1 MEKRVTKPAN
11 FARLEQQLIL
21 LSWLN
26 TQFGYESNSELLE
39 DLGEEREG
47 FNSSGQSYVA
57 VSIQSRREGL
67 QVHPD
72 DLLRYDRNIRQHIEA
87 MNARRNAPI
96 TLRYFQYL
104 AALYTE
110 LFLDWKFHRPGEL
123 INSLNDLVNRRNAAR
138 FRGEAMYPPFT
149 EDDLRKL
156 AYWMATGGGKTLI
169 LHINYRQF
177 LYYNDV
183 SLDNILLITP
193 NEGLSEQHMVEMT
206 ASGIPCQR
214 FDSGYGELSLHM
226 GNFVR
231 VIEITKLVEYKR
243 GGGQSVPV
251 EAFEGNNLIFVDE
264 GHKGSGG
271 EAWRKVRDALSATGF
286 TFEYSATFGQALSAA
301 RNKDLTEEYG
311 KAIAF
316 DYSYRYF
323 YGDGYGKDFRVLNQA
338 GEYTDDSI
346 DTLMLGNLLSFYEQQ
361 RVFEDSGNALRLYH
375 IEKPLWVF
383 VGGTVNAVY
392 QRNKQPRSD
401 VLTVVSFLH
410 RVLANQNNWVVRGIE
425 KILRGETGLETP
437 YGQDVFADRFTSLRK
452 TGDSA
457 RTIYRD
463 ILETVF
469 LSQSSGGL
477 HLCFIR
483 GGNEEIGLK
492 ASGANDYFG
501 LIYIGDTSRFRKLA
515 EGNDMGMSIEE
526 EVFTGSL
533 FDNVNTPD
541 TKINIL
547 IGAKKFIEGWNS
559 WRVSNM
565 GLLNI
570 GRTEGS
576 EIIQLFGRGVRLRG
590 KGLSLKRSTALKKGR
605 HPENLPLLETLNIF
619 AVRAEYMANFK
630 DYLGREGMETEETV
644 ELPIPIQIN
653 EEFLD
658 KGLVVPRLKEEHR
671 FEEKEIMLEPV
682 PTVRARIDVT
692 PKVQLLESADGKV
705 REDVASSG
713 RERPI
718 PPESLEL
725 VDWEKA
731 YLSILDYKERK
742 SLQNLVVS
750 SGLLRDILEAKDNM
764 GGTLCVLVANDE
776 TVKPKSFHGR
786 EALQEAAVSLLCNYI
801 DNFHR
806 VSREDYE
813 MENLVYKKLDGRDPN
828 LSFRSD
834 ENDKQGK
841 YSISVSRSKEELI
854 RKIETLIEEADLLY
868 RKETSELN
876 RIHFDRHLY
885 QPLLLDQLEEGVRV
899 FPPGLNKGEW
909 EFVSDLKNYWI
920 REKDGKLAGKEMFL
934 LRNQGRGIGIGFFEE
949 RKFYPDFILWIKDK
963 DTQRIVFLEPHGMI
977 YAPSYEH
984 DHKARLHETL
994 REMSR
999 EISKRCGGKRDVTLD
1014 SYIIS
1019 VTPYETLRKNYD
1031 DGSWNRKKFEEHH
1044 IIFRDENCDHMD
1056 KIFAS

>member
-1 MEKRVTKPAN
+1 MTRPEN

-26 TQFGYESNSELLE
+26 SQFGYESNSKLLD
-39 DLGEEREG
+39 DLREVREG
-47 FNSSGQSYVA
+47 FDSSGRSYVA
-57 VSIQSRREGL
+57 LRIQSRSEL
-67 QVHPD
+67 KVHPD
-72 DLLRYDRNIRQHIEA
+72 DLLLYDLNVRQHIEA
-87 MNARRNAPI
+87 MNARRNVPI

-110 LFLDWKFHRPGEL
+110 LFLDWKFRRPGEL
-123 INSLNDLVNRRNAAR
+123 INSLNDLVNKRNAAR
-138 FRGEAMYPPFT
+138 FKGDAVYSQFT
-149 EDDLRKL
+149 EADLRKL

-177 LYYNDV
+177 LHYNDAP
-183 SLDNILLITP
+183 LDNILLITTR
-193 NEGLSEQHMVEMT
+193 EELSEQHMAEMT
-206 ASGIPCQR
+206 YSNIPCQR
-214 FDSGYGELSLHM
+214 FDSDYAGLNLGI
-226 GNFVR
+226 GNVVR
-231 VIEITKLVEYKR
+231 VIEITKLVEDKR

-271 EAWRKVRDALSATGF
+271 EAWRKVRDALAATGF

-301 RNKDLTEEYG
+301 RNKDLVEEYG

-323 YGDGYGKDFRVLNQA
+323 YGDGYGKDFRVLNLNQA
-338 GEYTDDSI
+338 GEYTDDSV

-361 RVFEDSGNALRLYH
+361 RAFAEGGNALRPYH

-392 QRNKQPRSD
+392 QRNRQPRSD
-401 VLTVVSFLH
+401 VLTVVRFLH
-410 RVLANQNNWVVRGIE
+410 KVLGNRNDWAVQRIK
-425 KILRGETGLETP
+425 KILRGKTKLETP

-452 TGDSA
+452 TGNSA
-457 RTIYRD
+457 RAIYRD
-463 ILETVF
+463 ILETMF

-483 GGNEEIGLK
+483 GNAGEIGLK
-492 ASGANDYFG
+492 TGGANDYFG
-501 LIYIGDTSRFRKLA
+501 LIYIGDTSEFRKLT
-515 EGNDMGMSIEE
+515 EGDDMGITIEE
-526 EVFTGSL
+526 DVFAGSL
-533 FDNVNTPD
+533 FDDVNTPD

-570 GRTEGS
+570 GLTEGS
-576 EIIQLFGRGVRLRG
+576 QIIQLFGRGVRLRG
-590 KGLSLKRSTALKKGR
+590 KGLSLKRSTALRGR
-605 HPENLPLLETLNIF
+605 HLENLPLLETLNIF
-619 AVRAEYMANFK
+619 AVRAEYMAKFR
-630 DYLGREGMETEETV
+630 DYLEREGVETEGTV

-653 EEFLD
+653 EGFLG
-658 KGLVVPRLKEEHR
+658 KGLVVPRLKKEHR

-682 PTVRARIDVT
+682 SAVRACIDMT

-718 PPESLEL
+718 DSESLDM

-750 SGLLRDILEAKDNM
+750 SGLLRDILEAKDDM

-776 TVKPKSFHGR
+776 TVIPKSFHGR

-801 DNFHR
+801 DNFYR
-806 VSREDYE
+806 VSRENYE
-813 MENLVYKKLDGRDPN
+813 MENLVYKKLDEQDPN
-828 LSFRSD
+828 LSFRSGED
-834 ENDKQGK
+834 EGQGK
-841 YSISVSRSKEELI
+841 YLVSVSRSKEEI
-854 RKIETLIEEADLLY
+854 IKKIEALIGEVDLLY

-899 FPPGLNKGEW
+899 FPPGLNKGER
-909 EFVSDLKNYWI
+909 EFVSDLKNYWT
-920 REKDGKLAGKEMFL
+920 REKDTKLADKEVFL

-963 DTQRIVFLEPHGMI
+963 DTQRIVFVEPHGMI

-994 REMSR
+994 QEMSR
-999 EISKRCGGKRDVTLD
+999 EISKGHEEKTDVVLD
-1014 SYIIS
+1014 SYIVS
-1019 VTPYETLRKNYD
+1019 VTPYETLCENYD
-1031 DGSWNRKKFEEHH
+1031 DGSWSRKKFEEHH
-1044 IIFRDENCDHMD
+1044 IVFRDENCNYMHRV
-1056 KIFAS
+1056 FEN